1 MRWSARPAV
10 HDARVANLAHDKGK
24 DMKGTSLMDVAPLA
38 LAVGLGVHAGQ
49 ATAQDVAAPAIPPPP
64 IPTQPYEITAD
75 ARLDALQRQL
85 NEQTQ
90 RLQQM
95 RELMQAQ
102 EQQIFGLQNALN
114 EEILANARARGAPA
128 PVIVPSLNQAPTF
141 RDTPAGAPGYIVVG
155 PQPAPERA
163 APAEG
168 AAAVHDSTQVAQ
180 AGAPR
185 GTPSTAS
192 AQAQSPA
199 ASGSDAQTPQ
209 RVGQAPESDSRPP
222 EVAQIFDQPG
232 VLTPKDKLVLEPAI
246 QYGYSANDRVALGG
260 YTIIPAIL
268 IGLIDVRQV
277 KTTTAVATLTGRYG
291 VSRRMEL
298 EAKLP
303 YVYIR
308 SDTVSREIF
317 TGSAQD
323 RVFNARGSGMGDV
336 EVTGRYQ
343 LNRGGADKPF
353 YIAWLRYKSRTGRD
367 LFDVTT
373 DCVTRCVANTTGT
386 GLPLDLPTGSG
397 FNALQPGI
405 TWLYPSDPVVFFG
418 SLSYLH
424 NFKRSNVSRRVLGGQ
439 TEFLGDIK
447 AGDIL
452 GFNLGMGLALNEKAA
467 ISIGYD
473 QSIVDKTEQ
482 DGEEVAGAVRTT
494 LGTLLLGG
502 TYRFSDRMSLNVALG
517 VGVTRDTPDVT
528 FTARLPINF

>member
-1 MRWSARPAV
+1 
-10 HDARVANLAHDKGK
+10 
-24 DMKGTSLMDVAPLA
+24 MKGTSLIAVAPLA
-38 LAVGLGVHAGQ
+38 LAVGLGVQAGQ
-49 ATAQDVAAPAIPPPP
+49 ARAQDVLLPATQAPPV
-64 IPTQPYEITAD
+64 PTQPYEITAD

-102 EQQIFGLQNALN
+102 EQHIFSLQNALN

-141 RDTPAGAPGYIVVG
+141 RDAPAGSPTYIVVG
-155 PQPAPERA
+155 PAPVS
-163 APAEG
+163 G
-168 AAAVHDSTQVAQ
+168 STSATGDATPTYATGMQVAQ
-180 AGAPR
+180 AAVPARSPQGAEAP
-185 GTPSTAS
+185 TA
-192 AQAQSPA
+192 PA
-199 ASGSDAQTPQ
+199 AAGDGQAPQ

-232 VLTPKDKLVLEPAI
+232 VLTPKGRLVLEPAI
-246 QYGYSANDRVALGG
+246 QYGYSANDRVALVG

-291 VSRRMEL
+291 VSRHMEL
-298 EAKLP
+298 EARLP
-303 YVYIR
+303 YVYLH

-323 RVFNARGSGMGDV
+323 RVFNARGSGVGDV
-336 EVTGRYQ
+336 ELTGRYQ

-353 YIAWLRYKSRTGRD
+353 YVAWLRYKSRTGRD

-373 DCVTRCVANTTGT
+373 DCVTRCIGNTTGT

-424 NFKRSNVSRRVLGGQ
+424 NFKRSGVSRRLLGGQ
-439 TEFLGDIK
+439 TEFLGDIR
-447 AGDIL
+447 AGEIL

-473 QSIVDKTEQ
+473 TSIVGKTRQ
-482 DGEEVAGAVRTT
+482 NGEDVAGAVRTT

-517 VGVTRDTPDVT
+517 VGITRDTPDMT
-528 FTARLPINF
+528 FTARLPVNF

>member
-1 MRWSARPAV
+1 
-10 HDARVANLAHDKGK
+10 
-24 DMKGTSLMDVAPLA
+24 MKGMSLIEVAPLA
-38 LAVGLGVHAGQ
+38 LAVGLGVQAGQ
-49 ATAQDVAAPAIPPPP
+49 ARAQEVPLPAVPPVP

-95 RELMQAQ
+95 RDLMQAQ
-102 EQQIFGLQNALN
+102 EQQIFSLQNALN

-141 RDTPAGAPGYIVVG
+141 RDSPAPSTTYVVVG
-155 PQPAPERA
+155 PAPTPAAQPSSADPSPVYASAQTAPSSASQRTNS
-163 APAEG
+163 PA
-168 AAAVHDSTQVAQ
+168 VAQ
-180 AGAPR
+180 APQQQQGD
-185 GTPSTAS
+185 GT
-192 AQAQSPA
+192 A
-199 ASGSDAQTPQ
+199 APQ

-232 VLTPKDKLVLEPAI
+232 VLTPKGKLVVEPAI
-246 QYGYSANDRVALGG
+246 QYGYSANDRVALVG
-260 YTIIPAIL
+260 YTVIPAIL

-303 YVYIR
+303 YVYIH

-323 RVFNARGSGMGDV
+323 RVFNARGSGLGDV

-343 LNRGGADKPF
+343 LNQGAADKPF

-373 DCVTRCVANTTGT
+373 DCVTRCVGNTTGT

-397 FNALQPGI
+397 FNSLQPGV
-405 TWLYPSDPVVFFG
+405 TWLFPSDPVVFFG

-424 NFKRSNVSRRVLGGQ
+424 NFKRSDVSRRVLGGE

-473 QSIVDKTEQ
+473 TSIVDKTKQ
-482 DGEEVAGAVRTT
+482 NGEEVAGAVRTT

-517 VGVTRDTPDVT
+517 VGVTRDTPDMT
-528 FTARLPINF
+528 FTARLPISF